1 MRRRHFLQAA
11 GAAGLGLA
19 LPACRRLEHLGIPV
33 RIFQPGLA
41 EGHRLR
47 DAGPLPAPARALRT
61 GVAILG
67 SGVAGLTAAWRLAR
81 DGHDDFLILD
91 GPEPDGNAA
100 AGRFDSPS
108 GPLPHPRGAHYL
120 PLPSMESRGVR
131 ELLLELGVIEA
142 EPFSERPR
150 FSEAALVHA
159 PDERLYFEGAWHE
172 GLLPTGQVNAEEAGQ
187 HRRFLAEVTELTRR
201 RGSDGRRLFC
211 VPKALSSMDPEWRQL
226 DALPF
231 RDWLVARGYSA
242 PSLHTWL
249 DYVCRDEYGAGPG
262 QVSAWAGLHYFAG
275 RGGHAANAAD
285 GTVLTWPEGLA
296 FLARGMRARVPPA
309 RQQSGYALR
318 IEETREGV
326 RILCQD
332 ATGPFVLHARRA
344 ICAMPLHVLARV
356 VPHLRDYGFDPA
368 RDLPA
373 QAPWLVANFLL
384 DGFPAEPPDAP
395 LAWDNVVHG
404 SPGLGWVVST
414 HQWLRAAKP
423 AHTVFTAY
431 QALAGQAPAE
441 ARQRLLAMGPDELL
455 ALAAV
460 DLKQAYGALELW
472 RRTRAVDITVR
483 GHGMAIPGC
492 GSLNN
497 PGLAALQAADG
508 QLLFAHADLSGYSV
522 FEEASWWGERAA
534 RLAATR

>member
-1 MRRRHFLQAA
+1 MERRGFLRAS

-19 LPACRRLEHLGIPV
+19 LPACRGLAHLGIPI
-33 RIFQPGLA
+33 RIRQPGLA

-47 DAGPLPAPARALRT
+47 DTGPLPVPTREIRT

-81 DGHDDFLILD
+81 DGHDDFLLID

-131 ELLLELGVIEA
+131 ELLFELGVIEA

-159 PDERLYFEGAWHE
+159 PDERLFFDGAWHE
-172 GLLPTGQVNAEEAGQ
+172 GLLPTEQVNADEAGQ
-187 HRRFLAEVTELTRR
+187 HRRFLAEMAALTRR

-211 VPKALSSMDPEWRQL
+211 VPKALSSTDAEWHQL
-226 DALPF
+226 DTLSF
-231 RDWLVARGYSA
+231 RDWLTARAYSA

-249 DYVCRDEYGAGPG
+249 DYVCRDEYGAGPEH
-262 QVSAWAGLHYFAG
+262 VSAWAGLHYFAS
-275 RGGHAANAAD
+275 RGGHAANAAY
-285 GTVLTWPEGLA
+285 GTLLTWPEGLA
-296 FLARGMRARVPPA
+296 FLARGLRSRVPPA
-309 RQQSGYALR
+309 LQQPGYALR
-318 IEETREGV
+318 IDETGEGV
-326 RILCQD
+326 AILCQD
-332 ATGPFVLHARRA
+332 AAGPFLLHARRA
-344 ICAMPLHVLARV
+344 ICAMPLHVAARV
-356 VPHLRDYGFDPA
+356 IPHLRDYGFDPA
-368 RDLPA
+368 RHLPA

-384 DGFPAEPPDAP
+384 DGFPTEPAESP
-395 LAWDNVVHG
+395 LAWDNVIHG

-431 QALAGQAPAE
+431 RALADQAPAD
-441 ARQRLLAMGPDELL
+441 ARQRLLAMRPDELL
-455 ALAAV
+455 ELAAV

-472 RRTRAVDITVR
+472 RRTQAVDITVR

-508 QLLFAHADLSGYSV
+508 RLLFAHADLSGYSV